1 MVVVWH
7 LTIWFC
13 PPALLRHGYY
23 AFLIVLV
30 TCQYNRYLSVT
41 TRIILYLQIIV
52 VLLWHSVLA
61 KSLNYKVSICF
72 LPVTIRPG
80 LSTTCTGV
88 LKAVLSQ
95 VRMHQK
101 LLTQLT
107 TIFSM
112 INCYLEVCQLQY
124 STFFLGGTNLNVYVW
139 TGRGTT
145 LSLCMILACL
155 GRVEFLL
162 PFYSPSI

>member
-101 LLTQLT
+101 LLTW
-107 TIFSM
+107 
-112 INCYLEVCQLQY
+112 N
-124 STFFLGGTNLNVYVW
+124 FLHNASHHRQGKLF
-139 TGRGTT
+139 T
-145 LSLCMILACL
+145 LSILIVITLLGLKSFTLRACHPL
-155 GRVEFLL
+155 KQF
-162 PFYSPSI
+162 